1 MSSRHRRRAHT
12 AEIFKQE
19 DPSIH
24 MLGLPKSHPRLRLWV
39 LLAVLAGALVALLL
53 TQFLTR

>member
-1 MSSRHRRRAHT
+1 MPFTQRRARA

-24 MLGLPKSHPRLRLWV
+24 MLGLPRSHPRRREWLAIAIIVGATAALV
-39 LLAVLAGALVALLL
+39 LIALLAL
-53 TQFLTR
+53 